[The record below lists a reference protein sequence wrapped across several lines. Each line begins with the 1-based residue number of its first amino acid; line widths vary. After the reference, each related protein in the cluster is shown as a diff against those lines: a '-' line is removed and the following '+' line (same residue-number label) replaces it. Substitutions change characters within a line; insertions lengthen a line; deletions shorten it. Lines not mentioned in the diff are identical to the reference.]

1 VHDAMNVAEVEDGS
15 GSPAADAAT
24 GFNGQPCWQYVFC
37 AQDGNGGPWNCDCG
51 GPKGMAPCPASVNP
65 GAACVA
71 DAAGGDGCYWCSE
84 GAGAGCGCTSAFGP
98 QYDGGPVPNWMCIG
112 SENACGVPTHQ

>member
-1 VHDAMNVAEVEDGS
+1 MRAATTAIAVALFSFGCSSDDSSSAKDASVHDAMNVAEVEDGS

-51 GPKGMAPCPASVNP
+51 GP
-65 GAACVA
+65 
-71 DAAGGDGCYWCSE
+71 
-84 GAGAGCGCTSAFGP
+84 
-98 QYDGGPVPNWMCIG
+98 
-112 SENACGVPTHQ
+112 